1 MNDQVLPLQTK
12 SAAALG
18 ASVREHLSS
27 SDSQAAALRDF
38 TAQMVDATGKKQEEA
53 LGDARKSHHA
63 RSDRIDRIEEK
74 ISLKTKVPNC
84 TG

>member
-1 MNDQVLPLQTK
+1 MQTK

-27 SDSQAAALRDF
+27 SDARTAALRDF

-53 LGDARKSHHA
+53 LSDARKSHNA
-63 RSDRIDRIEEK
+63 LADRIDRMEAEIDQK
-74 ISLKTKVPNC
+74 MKARQNHGRRSW
-84 TG
+84 